1 MIIIDVLS
9 WICLGL
15 GSILCIIGGLG
26 PVALARLLQPP
37 ARRWYY
43 RHTRSRPR
51 SAGADVSGRSDNGH
65 SKTGD
70 DFDNIVPHQPHI
82 DPRSEQSGFCVG
94 PQAFFQ
100 RFPTTKGKMSMTE
113 IIDIVLLSFMIVLA
127 VAISRMQSLFM
138 AAMLMGIFSF
148 LSAVVFTLL
157 EAVDVAF
164 TEAAVG
170 AGVSTVL
177 MLGTLALTKRE
188 ETSAQKNN
196 ALALLVV
203 LITGSALIYGT
214 LDMPLYGDAP
224 CPCSH
229 TRCQSL
235 YRKIGR
241 RNGNTQYCNIG
252 IGELPR
258 IRYTG

>member
-1 MIIIDVLS
+1 
-9 WICLGL
+9 
-15 GSILCIIGGLG
+15 
-26 PVALARLLQPP
+26 
-37 ARRWYY
+37 
-43 RHTRSRPR
+43 
-51 SAGADVSGRSDNGH
+51 
-65 SKTGD
+65 
-70 DFDNIVPHQPHI
+70 
-82 DPRSEQSGFCVG
+82 
-94 PQAFFQ
+94 
-100 RFPTTKGKMSMTE
+100 MTE

-157 EAVDVAF
+157 DAVDVAF

-177 MLGTLALTKRE
+177 LLGTLALTKRE

-214 LDMPLYGDAP
+214 LDMPMFGTPNAP
-224 CPCSH
+224 VH
-229 TRCQSL
+229 THVANRYIEKSGEEMGIPNIVTSVL
-235 YRKIGR
+235 ASYRGYDTLGEVTVIF
-241 RNGNTQYCNIG
+241 TAG
-252 IGELPR
+252 IGVILLMGHIWRKEDKQ
-258 IRYTG
+258 